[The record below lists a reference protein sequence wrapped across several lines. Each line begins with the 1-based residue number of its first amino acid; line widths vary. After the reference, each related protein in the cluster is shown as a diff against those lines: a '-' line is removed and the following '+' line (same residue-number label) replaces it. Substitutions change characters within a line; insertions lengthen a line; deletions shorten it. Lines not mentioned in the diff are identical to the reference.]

1 MAMVTLS
8 PSQGHPGA
16 ALRWEGVRYGLDSA
30 GMSGLSEAFGARPAQ
45 WQADL
50 LERLRAWLDPGVE
63 EMVFMTSGSTGA
75 PVAWAHP
82 RARLVAS
89 ADRTLASPLLAGLPS
104 AEQGAGAGAGPLR
117 AMLAMPARFVG
128 GWMMVVRAWRAGWE
142 LTLVEPRATPEW
154 RPADAPFD
162 FVALTP
168 MQALALGPR
177 LAAFR
182 RVLLGGAAVPPS
194 TAWPPGTEVWSS
206 FGMTETA
213 SHVALR
219 RLHPHPEPAFTC
231 LPGVTYSLDGSGA
244 LLLRDTHLDLPP
256 LLTRDAAA
264 PGPTPTSFLWLGRL
278 DDVINTGGL
287 KVHPAIVEQHLAPA
301 IGEAFVVFGLPH
313 PTLGQQVAIR
323 IDGPEP
329 DAAAQ
334 AKLRERAR
342 DALAPHLPKAAL
354 PRHWEWA
361 PLERTESG
369 KWKRP

>member
-1 MAMVTLS
+1 LD
-8 PSQGHPGA
+8 A
-16 ALRWEGVRYGLDSA
+16 AGVEGLA
-30 GMSGLSEAFGARPAQ
+30 AAFGADPAP
-45 WQADL
+45 WQVDL
-50 LERLRAWLDPGVE
+50 LERLRAWGDPGVE
-63 EMVFMTSGSTGA
+63 ELVFTTSGSTGA
-75 PVAWAHP
+75 PVAWGHP

-89 ADRTLASPLLAGLPS
+89 ADRTLASPLLAGLAP
-104 AEQGAGAGAGPLR
+104 AEAGAPPLR
-117 AMLAMPARFVG
+117 ALLAMPARFVG

-154 RPADAPFD
+154 REEDAPFD

-194 TAWPPGTEVWSS
+194 AAWPPTTEVWSS

-264 PGPTPTSFLWLGRL
+264 PGPTPTSFHWLGRL

-329 DAAAQ
+329 DSAAQ
-334 AKLRERAR
+334 AQLRERAR
-342 DALAPHLPKAAL
+342 DALSAYLPKAAL